1 MSAFLRHARNLS
13 TNCFRLGPLLE
24 AYCSQAIFAKRF
36 AVKAILP
43 QVLQMTYDIPTLFCL
58 PFPVAGMVTKV
69 GSCAPASPRLKPS
82 NLRATA
88 AARTWRVALLAF
100 SRLKLLSLWKSL
112 ASRLRMFVFPM
123 LADDAVHLARFEVVI
138 SGQAKFANRT
148 LPAID
153 SSLLDRRQRR
163 QRVFEADFQLF
174 LLIGMPSIDMSSL
187 LVNPSFAHP
196 SGKVTQRACPLSTL
210 SASGRSTGC
219 VLSFTGCTWR
229 ARTPT
234 RSSSRRGR
242 RILALL

>member
-1 MSAFLRHARNLS
+1 MCSSIA
-13 TNCFRLGPLLE
+13 TLE
-24 AYCSQAIFAKRF
+24 AKQPSSHCSCTHLARGFAS
-36 AVKAILP
+36 ILP
-43 QVLQMTYDIPTLFCL
+43 SEAAVLVEELGI
-58 PFPVAGMVTKV
+58 
-69 GSCAPASPRLKPS
+69 
-82 NLRATA
+82 
-88 AARTWRVALLAF
+88 
-100 SRLKLLSLWKSL
+100 
-112 ASRLRMFVFPM
+112 RLRMFVFPM